1 MFKEFN
7 GLPSHV
13 LVVHAVV
20 VFVPLLAL
28 LASAYG
34 LVPRWRPR
42 LDWAVAILAVVTPVL
57 AWVATETG
65 EEFQAALKAKGYSP
79 ELLAKIQ
86 EHSELGDILL
96 WWTLALAVA
105 ALLLLAVT
113 SDRVRTPKLPAWAT
127 WVLTGV
133 VVVLSVLSCISV
145 YLTGDSGAASVWT
158 NTF

>member
-7 GLPSHV
+7 GLPAHV

-42 LDWAVAILAVVTPVL
+42 LDWAVATLAVVTPVV
-57 AWVATETG
+57 AWLATETG
-65 EEFQAALKAKGYSP
+65 EAFEEALEKKGYSP

-86 EHSELGDILL
+86 EHSEFGDILL
-96 WWTLALAVA
+96 WFTVGLAVA
-105 ALLLLAVT
+105 TLLLLAVT
-113 SDRVRTPKLPAWAT
+113 SNRVRTPKLPAWTT
-127 WVLTGV
+127 WLLTAV
-133 VVVLSVLSCISV
+133 VVVLAVLNTISA

>member
-42 LDWAVAILAVVTPVL
+42 LDWAVAILAVATPVL

-65 EEFQAALKAKGYSP
+65 EAFQTALKAKGYSP

-96 WWTLALAVA
+96 WWTLGLGVA

-113 SDRVRTPKLPAWAT
+113 SDRVRTPKLPTWAT

-133 VVVLSVLSCISV
+133 VVVLSVLSSISV

>member
-28 LASAYG
+28 LASVYG

-42 LDWAVAILAVVTPVL
+42 LDWAVAILAVATPVL

-65 EEFQAALKAKGYSP
+65 EAFQTALKAKGYSP

-96 WWTLALAVA
+96 WWTLGLGVA

-113 SDRVRTPKLPAWAT
+113 SDRVRTPKLPTWAT

-133 VVVLSVLSCISV
+133 VVVLSVLSSISV

>member
-113 SDRVRTPKLPAWAT
+113 SDRVRTPKLPTWAT

>member
-28 LASAYG
+28 LASVYG

-42 LDWAVAILAVVTPVL
+42 LDWAVALLAVATPVL

-96 WWTLALAVA
+96 WWTLGLAVA

-113 SDRVRTPKLPAWAT
+113 SDRVRTPKLPTWAT
-127 WVLTGV
+127 WLLTGV
-133 VVVLSVLSCISV
+133 VVVLSVLSTISV